1 MAEETKVKITGE
13 ERKKTEEALKM
24 FEAYDNM
31 RNIEAQIEIIE
42 FEIENSIPKK
52 FDVCKL
58 PQLLLLLQKI
68 LTMLLD
74 IQSTITT
81 VISTLLSN
89 PVANLSKAAGAASNM
104 AKTKAENK
112 VKDKAEEK
120 SNKNKEEKTDD
131 NKEGSSDQEPKID
144 ADYLKYF
151 ATQIIMKMFQILKY
165 YMESIKLGLQIKIA
179 NFTKRGLNCLLKNK
193 GSAAD
198 PNNAIMTN
206 GMTNTIATVNIIIAI
221 IDAIVTMLNNVNIL
235 NVNGAGMAFFPTPK
249 SIMKVDINIE
259 NSRQST
265 TNNIP
270 EAIDKQIT
278 KIENKIKESNGEIKK
293 AKIISMGAAGAT
305 TATSG
310 NFDPGSFGQLQK
322 IDPAMIRTAIN
333 MLLQS
338 LTDADALPPYE
349 KLSIINPRFLVF
361 LLTGFEPAGK
371 KTFGIP
377 GFP

>member
-112 VKDKAEEK
+112 AKDKAEEK

-206 GMTNTIATVNIIIAI
+206 GMTNTIATVNIIISI

-278 KIENKIKESNGEIKK
+278 KIENKTKESNGEIKK

>member
-1 MAEETKVKITGE
+1 MADETKVKITGE

-112 VKDKAEEK
+112 AKDKAEEK
-120 SNKNKEEKTDD
+120 SNKNKEGKTDD

-198 PNNAIMTN
+198 PNNAIMTD
-206 GMTNTIATVNIIIAI
+206 GMVNTIVTVNIIIAI

-293 AKIISMGAAGAT
+293 AKIISMGAAGAA